1 MSNWYEQM
9 ALAMRDRER
18 ALSGVE
24 RWQAKV
30 IEAEQQIIEL
40 TKQRPANDPITAPV
54 TFESGIPADYADS
67 AE

>member
-1 MSNWYEQM
+1 MSNWYEEM

-24 RWQAKV
+24 RWRAKV

-40 TKQRPANDPITAPV
+40 TKQRPATDPIAAP
-54 TFESGIPADYADS
+54 TFESGIAADYADS